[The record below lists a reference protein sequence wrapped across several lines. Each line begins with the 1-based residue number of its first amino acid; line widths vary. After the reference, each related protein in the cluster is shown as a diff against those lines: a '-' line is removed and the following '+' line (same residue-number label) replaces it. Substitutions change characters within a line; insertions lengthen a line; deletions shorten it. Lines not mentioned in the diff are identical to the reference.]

1 MNSSCNA
8 MGNSIL
14 VNHFTIFVVP
24 VGMGSYS
31 ISAIDSIYIY
41 VSGKSICMPFR
52 EDPARICS
60 GGNQSTGGQ
69 AFQRKAASGEKKR

>member
-41 VSGKSICMPFR
+41 VSGKSICMLFIFFFQLSTRNFMDVINAFR
-52 EDPARICS
+52 I
-60 GGNQSTGGQ
+60 
-69 AFQRKAASGEKKR
+69 KA